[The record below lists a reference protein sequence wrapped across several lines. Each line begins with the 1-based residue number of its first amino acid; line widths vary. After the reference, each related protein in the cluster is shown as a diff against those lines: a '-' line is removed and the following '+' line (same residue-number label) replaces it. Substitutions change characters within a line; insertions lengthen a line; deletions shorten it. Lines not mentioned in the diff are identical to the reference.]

1 MSEKIGQL
9 SLWKKKVQIKIK
21 GQTLPFVISLSRSS
35 TSPVLKIPLGA
46 SCLAS
51 PPQWHILLAAKAN
64 SPSMA
69 QASFLTDT
77 PQAWTSM
84 TLDKWHGSVTQPWP
98 MRPEEICW
106 GFWERFY
113 LLIKRD
119 MWQEKTAPV
128 HHCHHICMRHLDLPQ
143 SPCEDHEERPADRLR
158 MSTERWQHLGL
169 WWHL

>member
-21 GQTLPFVISLSRSS
+21 GQTLPFVISLSRPS

-106 GFWERFY
+106 GFLGKILLANKKGHVAGKNCSCSPLSSYLHETPRFATVT
-113 LLIKRD
+113 L
-119 MWQEKTAPV
+119 
-128 HHCHHICMRHLDLPQ
+128 
-143 SPCEDHEERPADRLR
+143 
-158 MSTERWQHLGL
+158 
-169 WWHL
+169 